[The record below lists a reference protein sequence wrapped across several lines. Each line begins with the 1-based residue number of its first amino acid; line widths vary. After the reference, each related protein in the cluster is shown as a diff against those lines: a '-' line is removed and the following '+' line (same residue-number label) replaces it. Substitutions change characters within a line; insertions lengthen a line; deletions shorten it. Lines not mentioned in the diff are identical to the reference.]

1 MLFSVFQHGTAKIF
15 FKYYAEIPAGF
26 YSQLPPLFHKPFY
39 LWNKQALLP
48 FHSGL
53 NQIIVE
59 IDSILFLKNTGQ
71 IAMVHMKI
79 FGNLRQA

>member
-15 FKYYAEIPAGF
+15 FKYYAEIPAVF
-26 YSQLPPLFHKPFY
+26 IANFLRYFINLFTCGT
-39 LWNKQALLP
+39 NKLSCL